1 MYSPI
6 KNGTIRVLC
15 LDGGGIRGLFAIEV
29 LKGVR
34 KKAVRSYN
42 DKNPFNQKREDEYH
56 LAEDFDLIAGTS
68 TGAIIAS
75 ALALRIP
82 LEEIEELY
90 LEEGCNIFKASSRN
104 WGIDNFV
111 RNFTFNVLA
120 NPIVKN
126 LTSFFNQKENVE
138 NIEKAYRSIYGKHEY
153 LEKIL
158 KQKFSEV
165 RFQDVKAR
173 LLIPVANAS
182 SGKAEI
188 YRSYNDIAKLSN
200 LSNRK
205 QKIRDIVTA
214 SCSAP
219 TFFDPKIV
227 YRDGLKKDLYTDGG
241 IFANNPTQEA
251 YLDSLQII
259 EYKMRLAGTDGNPK
273 NKIQII
279 SIGTGTEDIKYDKFN
294 EKNWG
299 FFSGWGGGKFIEWM
313 LNMQISKVHTTVKSL
328 LNESELETSYL
339 RIDLDD
345 KTAKKVGLDKTDSD
359 SLGELQKAGEEM
371 FKKNIEKI
379 SKFFD

>member
-42 DKNPFNQKREDEYH
+42 DKNPFNQKREDQYH
-56 LAEDFDLIAGTS
+56 LATDFDLIAGTS

-90 LEEGCNIFKASSRN
+90 LEEGCNIFKAASRN
-104 WGIDNFV
+104 WGIDKFASM
-111 RNFTFNVLA
+111 L
-120 NPIVKN
+120 KN
-126 LTSFFNQKENVE
+126 LTSFFNQKENIE
-138 NIEKAYRSIYGKHEY
+138 NIEKAYRSIYGKHEQ

-158 KQKFSEV
+158 KQKFGEAY
-165 RFQDVKAR
+165 FQDVKAR

-219 TFFDPKIV
+219 TFFDPKII

-241 IFANNPTQEA
+241 IFANNSTQEA

-259 EYKMRLAGTDGNPK
+259 EYKMRLLGTDGNPK

-279 SIGTGTEDIKYDKFN
+279 SIGAGTEDIKYDKFN

-345 KTAKKVGLDKTDSD
+345 KTAKKVGLDKTDSV

-371 FKKNIEKI
+371 FKKYTKEIA
-379 SKFFD
+379 KFFD